1 MSETIRDVVLGG
13 EALRL
18 VRRGEAEDGAI
29 TLVVESGEERQETAA
44 SLVSAR
50 PGWITLRVGG
60 RTRRARVVRQG
71 QTVWVSVAGETYR
84 FQPPRRGGAGGG
96 AGGEARVEA
105 PMPGTV
111 LEVLVADG
119 DAVEE
124 GQDLLV
130 VEAMKMEHRLKAGQA
145 GVVQGLTCKAG
156 DRVDA
161 GVALLEVVAAS

>member
-1 MSETIRDVVLGG
+1 MSETIRDVVLDG

-18 VRRGEAEDGAI
+18 IRRDEDTGL
-29 TLVVESGEERQETAA
+29 TLVVEAGDERQESPAE
-44 SLVSAR
+44 LLSAR
-50 PGWITLRVGG
+50 SGWITLRVGG

-71 QTVWVSVAGETYR
+71 ETVWVSVAGETYR
-84 FQPPRRGGAGGG
+84 FQPPRRGGAAAG
-96 AGGEARVEA
+96 AAAEARVEA

-119 DAVEE
+119 DTVEE

-130 VEAMKMEHRLKAGQA
+130 VEAMKMEHRLRAGRA
-145 GVVQGLTCKAG
+145 GLVRGLTCKAG

-161 GVALLEVVAAS
+161 GVALLEVVPAS